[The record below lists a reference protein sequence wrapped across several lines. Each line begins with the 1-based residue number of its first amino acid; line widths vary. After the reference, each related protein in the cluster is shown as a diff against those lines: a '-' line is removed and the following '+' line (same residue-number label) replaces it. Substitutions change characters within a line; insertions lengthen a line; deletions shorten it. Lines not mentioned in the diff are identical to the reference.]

1 MKRAIASILF
11 IVLILFLAV
20 LSLLMKVNWTVFDPA
35 TCTQTENGCFCEP
48 DNSGTVRQ
56 PGNAWS
62 SLVFVWVAF
71 WITGR
76 TLDDRRKPAGP
87 RPDLFFS
94 ILYAGALIVTG
105 LGSSFYHASLTF
117 LGQTLD
123 VTGMYFIGTFIVLYN
138 VNRFKKLPVS
148 INMVLYLLMNAPLFI
163 SLLFAPQIRRPLFA
177 VLIVA
182 AILVEFTWYAL
193 RKPSIRIRYLVAAV
207 LSLAA
212 GFGFWILD
220 DLRFLCIPGS
230 PVQGHFIWHILD
242 AAAALLLYY
251 YYRSEYAKDAKA
263 QEKIAGS

>member
-1 MKRAIASILF
+1 MKRAVASILF
-11 IVLILFLAV
+11 IALILFLAV
-20 LSLLMKVNWTVFDPA
+20 LSLVMKVNWAVFDPA

-56 PGNAWS
+56 PGIAWS
-62 SLVFVWVAF
+62 SLAFVWVAF

-76 TLDDRRKPAGP
+76 TLDDGHRQAARQ
-87 RPDLFFS
+87 RPGRFFT

-105 LGSSFYHASLTF
+105 LGSWFYHASLTF

-148 INMVLYLLMNAPLFI
+148 INLALYLLMNAPLFI

-182 AILVEFTWYAL
+182 AILVELAWYAL

-207 LSLAA
+207 LSLAT

-230 PVQGHFIWHILD
+230 PVQGHFLWHLLD

-251 YYRSEYAKDAKA
+251 YYRSENSPR
-263 QEKIAGS
+263 AG